1 MSKPISRRGF
11 LKQLNC
17 AAVGSSAILNTLLNL
32 KLANAVSA
40 QSQPLDN
47 KALVCLFLSGGCD
60 SFNLLV
66 PTDTTRYGIYSITR
80 GAAGSDGGLAL
91 PQGALRALNAP
102 ANDYGLHPACEN
114 LQAMA
119 NGTDTGQPRGKFDD
133 GKRRLA
139 FVANVG
145 TLVQP
150 VTKAEFNAWENG
162 NNAAL
167 RVPKALFSHS
177 DQIEQW
183 QTAVPQGQ
191 SQLSGWAGRCADI
204 LHSYYNTG
212 PTSMSI
218 SLGGNNVFQV
228 GESTQQFVVTPSG
241 ALTFEGNTGGANPN
255 PLQLKNSALRN
266 TLDQHYTNLLTESF
280 AQLTRQSDGA
290 QQYFQTQFDSAG
302 AQLGGTV
309 DALFPANNYLATTL
323 KAVVKTIKIRSQ
335 LGLRRQTFFVNY
347 GGWDHHG
354 ELLNTQAGMLATL
367 DAAVGAYQQALK
379 QLGLEDEV
387 ITFTASDFG
396 RTLRSNG
403 RGTDHAWGGNALVFG
418 GKVDGGQIF
427 GDYPDLT
434 LDGPDDVGRGGRC
447 LPSTAADL
455 YFAELLRWFGV
466 TPLNMPYILPNIAN
480 FWELTSTDAPLGFV
494 KS

>member
-32 KLANAVSA
+32 RLANSVAA
-40 QSQPLDN
+40 QGGPLNDN
-47 KALVCLFLSGGCD
+47 KALVCIFLSGGID
-60 SFNLLV
+60 SFNWLV
-66 PTDTTRYGIYSITR
+66 PWEQSAYNIYSVTR
-80 GAAGSDGGLAL
+80 GAFGSDGGLAL
-91 PQGALRALNAP
+91 DRNALRQLAAP
-102 ANDYGLHPACEN
+102 SANFGLHPACVN

-119 NGTDTGQPRGKFDD
+119 NGTGAFAAYG
-133 GKRRLA
+133 RRLA

-150 VTKAEFNAWENG
+150 ITKAQFNAWENG
-162 NNAAL
+162 QNAAL
-167 RVPKALFSHS
+167 PVPKALFSHS

-183 QTAVPQGQ
+183 QTAVPQGM

-204 LHSYYNTG
+204 LNAYYNAG
-212 PTSMSI
+212 SSTSMSI

-228 GESTQQFVVTPSG
+228 GNNTQQFVVTPSG
-241 ALTFEGNTGGANPN
+241 ALTFEGNTGGATTNN
-255 PLQLKNSALRN
+255 PLYFKNTALRN

-280 AQLTRQSDGA
+280 SQLTKQSDQA
-290 QQYFQTQFDSAG
+290 QQLFQTQFDSAN
-302 AQLGGTV
+302 AQLGAAV
-309 DALFPANNYLATTL
+309 DALFPPGNYLATTL
-323 KAVVKTIKIRSQ
+323 KAVVKTIKTRSQ
-335 LGLRRQTFFVNY
+335 LGLKRQTFFVNY

-354 ELLNTQAGMLATL
+354 ELLNTQAGMLTTL
-367 DAAVGAYQQALK
+367 DAALGAYQRALEM
-379 QLGLEDEV
+379 LGLQDDV
-387 ITFTASDFG
+387 ISFTSSDFG

-418 GKVDGGQIF
+418 GKVDGGKIF
-427 GDYPDLT
+427 GSYPDLT

-447 LPSTAADL
+447 LPSAAADL

-466 TPLNMPYILPNIAN
+466 SPGNMSYVLPNIAN
-480 FWELTSTDAPLGFV
+480 FWNPNSPSAPLGFV
-494 KS
+494 KP

>member
-11 LKQLNC
+11 LKQINC

-32 KLANAVSA
+32 KLANSVAA
-40 QSQPLDN
+40 QGGPLDS
-47 KALVCLFLSGGCD
+47 KALVCIFLSGGID
-60 SFNLLV
+60 SFNWLV
-66 PTDTTRYGIYSITR
+66 PWEQSAYNTYAVTR
-80 GAAGSDGGLAL
+80 GPFGSDGGMALDRNAIRQLA
-91 PQGALRALNAP
+91 AP
-102 ANDYGLHPACEN
+102 SANFGLHPACVN

-119 NGTDTGQPRGKFDD
+119 NGTGPFATYG
-133 GKRRLA
+133 RRLA

-150 VTKAEFNAWENG
+150 VTKAQFNAWENG
-162 NNAAL
+162 QNAAL
-167 RVPKALFSHS
+167 PVPKALFSHS

-183 QTAVPQGQ
+183 QTAVPQGL

-204 LHSYYNTG
+204 LNAYYNNG
-212 PTSMSI
+212 ASTSMSI

-228 GESTQQFVVTPSG
+228 GNNTQQFVVTPSG
-241 ALTFEGNTGGANPN
+241 ALTFEGNTGGAANN
-255 PLQLKNSALRN
+255 PLRFKNAALRS

-280 AQLTRQSDGA
+280 SQLTKQSDQA
-290 QQYFQTQFDSAG
+290 QQLFQTQLDSAN
-302 AQLGGTV
+302 AQLGAAA
-309 DALFPANNYLATTL
+309 DALFPPGNYLAATL

-354 ELLNTQAGMLATL
+354 ELLNTQAGMLSTL
-367 DAAVGAYQQALK
+367 DAAVGAYQRALE
-379 QLGLEDEV
+379 QLGLQDDV
-387 ITFTASDFG
+387 ISFTSSDFG

-418 GKVDGGQIF
+418 GKVDGGKIF
-427 GDYPDLT
+427 GVYPDLT

-466 TPLNMPYILPNIAN
+466 SPGNMPYVLPNIAN
-480 FWELTSTDAPLGFV
+480 FWNPNSPTAPLGFV
-494 KS
+494 KP

>member
-32 KLANAVSA
+32 KLANSVAA
-40 QSQPLDN
+40 QGGPLDN
-47 KALVCLFLSGGCD
+47 KALVCIFLSGGID
-60 SFNLLV
+60 SFNWLV
-66 PTDTTRYGIYSITR
+66 PWEQSAYNIYSITR
-80 GAAGSDGGLAL
+80 GPFGSDGGLAL
-91 PQGALRALNAP
+91 DRNALRQLTAP
-102 ANDYGLHPACEN
+102 SANFGLHPACAN

-119 NGTDTGQPRGKFDD
+119 NGTNTGSPAGAFA

-150 VTKAEFNAWENG
+150 ITKAQFNAWENG
-162 NNAAL
+162 QNAAL
-167 RVPKALFSHS
+167 PVPKALFSHS

-183 QTAVPQGQ
+183 QTAVPQGM

-204 LHSYYNTG
+204 LNAYYNTG
-212 PTSMSI
+212 STSMSI

-228 GESTQQFVVTPSG
+228 GNNTQQFVVTPSG
-241 ALTFEGNTGGANPN
+241 ALTFEGNTGGAANN
-255 PLQLKNSALRN
+255 PLQFKNAALRS

-280 AQLTRQSDGA
+280 SQLTKQSDQA
-290 QQYFQTQFDSAG
+290 QQLFQTQFDSAN
-302 AQLGGTV
+302 AQLGGAI
-309 DALFPANNYLATTL
+309 DALFPPGNYLAATL

-367 DAAVGAYQQALK
+367 DTAIGAYQQALE
-379 QLGLEDEV
+379 QLGLQDDV
-387 ITFTASDFG
+387 ISFTSSDFG

-418 GKVDGGQIF
+418 GKVDGGKIF
-427 GDYPDLT
+427 GTYPDLT

-466 TPLNMPYILPNIAN
+466 SAGNMAYVLPNIAN
-480 FWELTSTDAPLGFV
+480 FWNPNSPSAPLGFV
-494 KS
+494 KP